1 MTTGTVTGGF
11 IVNIMPIS
19 NERRWPSHIRTQ
31 RPPDEQRPKSLL
43 ARPSVREDTLE
54 SRELQ
59 IERKKFLVMLKEN
72 PRGRFLRITEYVGDR
87 NNSVIIP
94 APGLRD
100 FQKMLKDMMK
110 ADGEIPATNQPPQV

>member
-1 MTTGTVTGGF
+1 
-11 IVNIMPIS
+11 MPIS
-19 NERRWPSHIRTQ
+19 NERRWPSHIQTP
-31 RPPDEQRPKSLL
+31 RPPYYERPERSESIP

-87 NNSVIIP
+87 SNSIIIP

-100 FQKMLKDMMK
+100 FQKMLEEMVK
-110 ADGEIPATNQPPQV
+110 ADGEIPATNQLPQI